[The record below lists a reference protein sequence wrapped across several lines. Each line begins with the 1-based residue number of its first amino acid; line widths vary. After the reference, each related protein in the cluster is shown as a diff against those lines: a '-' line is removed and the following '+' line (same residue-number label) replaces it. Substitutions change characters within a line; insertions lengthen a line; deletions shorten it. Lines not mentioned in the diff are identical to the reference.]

1 MGRIAGDGSD
11 IVMMNGRQVRYQGI
25 GRIKKDVTTASAVE
39 KTATDGYKKYFL
51 ESADRKD
58 RLVIYG
64 DQMDFSFLSKQMVPT
79 VIVNGLS
86 YTMVAHDN
94 QDSSWMEGFI
104 NGAKGGIAQ
113 AGAATVDA
121 AKQVISQIGVAG
133 TLAVAGGAAFVLWKG
148 VEATAITGAIGALA
162 IPALK
167 IIGAIVAIGIVVA
180 GIAGG
185 IKGAAEVGAKKH
197 DTKAIA
203 SIIDTAQSG
212 DNTEPGSAAPQ
223 PPASTAPAIP
233 AEPPAATPGDPV
245 PPSGTPAEKPAPSTG
260 EKKYRILP
268 IDPGT
273 PPNATARR
281 LGQALRDI
289 EARKLQKAKP

>member
-25 GRIKKDVTTASAVE
+25 GHIKKDVTTAAAVE
-39 KTATDGYKKYFL
+39 KTANDGYKKYFL
-51 ESADRKD
+51 ESADHKD

-79 VIVNGLS
+79 VVVNGQS

-94 QDSSWMEGFI
+94 QDSSWFEGFI

-148 VEATAITGAIGALA
+148 VEAKAITGAIGALA

-167 IIGAIVAIGIVVA
+167 IIGAVVAIGIVVA

-203 SIIDTAQSG
+203 SIIDPAQDG
-212 DNTEPGSAAPQ
+212 NNPEPGSAAAH
-223 PPASTAPAIP
+223 PPASTAPAAP
-233 AEPPAATPGDPV
+233 AEPPPAAPAVPV
-245 PPSGTPAEKPAPSTG
+245 PPTGTPAEQPASSG
-260 EKKYRILP
+260 SEKKYHILP
-268 IDPGT
+268 IDPGMT
-273 PPNATARR
+273 PNATARR
-281 LGQALRDI
+281 LGQALKDI
-289 EARKLQKAKP
+289 EARRLQKAKP